1 MTNFSK
7 AKAIEVAQAATID
20 TVNSSKSLP
29 KPTADSSSGN
39 SSSSTTTSP
48 SRSASIYESPGKRAE
63 RTFTT
68 YVLTT
73 PKTKN
78 TCIRFDTPTT
88 ISGTATRKSNSA
100 TESVQAAATNTHDS
114 RSESSIATLGNLSER
129 SKIASES
136 DFHNEDGSGD
146 DDGSIS
152 PTNPSNET
160 ETDTKRRMKAIGE
173 NERGDLVE
181 DIDKKRRKTSKLEAS
196 RVKLESKETE

>member
-7 AKAIEVAQAATID
+7 AKAIEVAQAAAID
-20 TVNSSKSLP
+20 AVNSSKSLP

-48 SRSASIYESPGKRAE
+48 SRSASEYESPGKRAE

-68 YVLTT
+68 CVLTT

-100 TESVQAAATNTHDS
+100 TESVQAAATNT
-114 RSESSIATLGNLSER
+114 LSER
-129 SKIASES
+129 SKTASES
-136 DFHNEDGSGD
+136 DSHNEDGSGD
-146 DDGSIS
+146 DDGSTS

-160 ETDTKRRMKAIGE
+160 ETDKKRRMKAIGK

-196 RVKLESKETE
+196 RVKIESKETE